1 MDEQFALQVSGEGL
15 CRVTGLFQDQAVVVL
30 GGLQE
35 TVSFSLRLCYT
46 PDLEMWVRFLL
57 RAWVLGRL
65 LLYSRPN
72 ALWGP

>member
-1 MDEQFALQVSGEGL
+1 M
-15 CRVTGLFQDQAVVVL
+15 FQDQVVVVL

-57 RAWVLGRL
+57 RAWVLGRIL
-65 LLYSRPN
+65 LDSRPN